1 MKWIAKWIRPATDT
15 GYAAPVYGKSF
26 TLSEREN
33 VTEAKLFITALGVY
47 EAELNGKRVGD
58 FILAPGWTAYY
69 KRLQGCWRKKI
80 P

>member
-15 GYAAPVYGKSF
+15 GDAAPVYGKRF

-47 EAELNGKRVGD
+47 
-58 FILAPGWTAYY
+58 
-69 KRLQGCWRKKI
+69 
-80 P
+80 